1 MKRKE
6 DRWEERVEQYSKQG
20 RESWTKDGMKEK
32 LAYEERGWAERYIDS
47 SWSVPVFI

>member
-20 RESWTKDGMKEK
+20 RESWTKDGMKER
-32 LAYEERGWAERYIDS
+32 ERERES
-47 SWSVPVFI
+47 